1 MKDSMIRHDAL
12 DDDDL
17 RRLLAGGQ
25 IRYGGNRRLRIYGRL
40 DCASGQRMKR
50 EQRVFFCDEV
60 AARSAGFRPCG
71 HCLRDAYRR
80 WRQKADDRASGNRT
94 QNRS

>member
-1 MKDSMIRHDAL
+1 MTDGMIRHDAL

-17 RRLLAGGQ
+17 RRLLAAGQ
-25 IRYGGNRRLRIYGRL
+25 IRFGGNRRLRIYGRL
-40 DCASGQRMKR
+40 DCASGKRMKR
-50 EQRVFFCDEV
+50 EQRVFFGDEA

-80 WRQKADDRASGNRT
+80 WRQEQAGHASGHHR